1 MPASTRRTRR
11 LSDADVFEL
20 ILPSSVER
28 AFDYVSAISSVVVDF
43 AVYTFLFTVF
53 YIIVFSSR
61 S

>member
-11 LSDADVFEL
+11 LSDADVFEQQ
-20 ILPSSVER
+20 R
-28 AFDYVSAISSVVVDF
+28 ALDYVSAIGSVFVYF

-53 YIIVFSSR
+53 YKIVFSSR